1 MSDTN
6 QKILDMIISKKTAN
20 EICSETG
27 LSNKQ
32 LFHRLNMLKI
42 KGYNFSRKYYY
53 NGNIV
58 YKLDKGFTT
67 EKDIALMTTSKDQE
81 FKAIFI
87 SDLHLSSEKER
98 LDLLDEA
105 YNLGI
110 KENIHI
116 IINCGDFINGLIG
129 PGKKKHKTYEDQI
142 EYALKIHP
150 FDKNILNFICL
161 GNHDYKSLE
170 TTGQNIKTALEY
182 RRHDIVPLGY
192 GSGTLKIKND
202 EIIVTHP
209 ETPKDNNIGSV
220 NHRLIL
226 IGHTHVSKTK
236 TSNNGNVSLYIPSLS
251 DLSLNQNGLP
261 SLIKATISFN
271 QGYFDIGDFEQFV
284 FVSKHMYKVNE
295 SRFILNLG
303 RKKGESTIMY
313 EENFVDPMHSEEPE
327 TTQKVLTKPS
337 QIEKFNNKY
346 RKS

>member
-1 MSDTN
+1 MNKKLIYTLV
-6 QKILDMIISKKTAN
+6 ILIPITIISFFFK
-20 EICSETG
+20 ET
-27 LSNKQ
+27 
-32 LFHRLNMLKI
+32 
-42 KGYNFSRKYYY
+42 NF
-53 NGNIV
+53 
-58 YKLDKGFTT
+58 
-67 EKDIALMTTSKDQE
+67 
-81 FKAIFI
+81 
-87 SDLHLSSEKER
+87 
-98 LDLLDEA
+98 
-105 YNLGI
+105 
-110 KENIHI
+110 
-116 IINCGDFINGLIG
+116 
-129 PGKKKHKTYEDQI
+129 
-142 EYALKIHP
+142 
-150 FDKNILNFICL
+150 
-161 GNHDYKSLE
+161 
-170 TTGQNIKTALEY
+170 
-182 RRHDIVPLGY
+182 
-192 GSGTLKIKND
+192 IKND

-226 IGHTHVSKTK
+226 IGHTHVAKTK

-337 QIEKFNNKY
+337 QIEKFKTINY
-346 RKS
+346 